1 MITQSNLREVLSQV
15 GFISEDS
22 KKYLK
27 DFGNGCILKVDF
39 NNESITYPVGVT
51 IHDRTTCNFRA
62 NENFVVLECVNR
74 LLDKGYKPQDIE
86 LEPRWQLGHNAS
98 GGKADILVKDRDNNP
113 TLIIECKTFGDE
125 FDKEWKNMEEDG
137 GQLFSYLQQD
147 SGVKYLCLYCSDF
160 VENEVQNE
168 YKLISVQDNEAYLM
182 ANDKLLYK
190 NAKNVKERYNVWKVT
205 YGKDYATRGIFEN
218 DVSLYEIGKF
228 KYTLHDL
235 ENVNTTQKIQKLY
248 GKYRNILRK
257 YNVSGEENA
266 FDKLVNLFLCKIV
279 DETNNENK
287 DIENQTLKFYWKGS
301 AFDDKYD
308 LQDRLQGLY
317 KQGMKD
323 FLGEEITY
331 IEDKKVQETFRRFK
345 NDPDSIKKQIM
356 DYFHQLKFYTNN
368 AFSFIDVHNKK
379 LFEQNSEILLETIKM
394 FQDLKLK
401 SEQNN
406 QFLGDLF
413 EGFLNQ
419 GVKQSE
425 GQFFTPLPIVRFI
438 VSSLPLEEMIK
449 TNQYPLK
456 VIDYACGAGH
466 FLTEYTEQITDI
478 IHSKNIDK
486 NPSDYYKSTYGIE
499 KESRL
504 AKVSKVSAFMFG
516 KGGINIL
523 YNDGLHQMDEIQN
536 ESFDL
541 IIANPPYSVKGFLET
556 LSDKDKESYELYQ
569 YVSDISKSDVIQL
582 FFIERTKQLLKDGG
596 IAAIIVP
603 STVINKNGIYSEST
617 KLILKYFDIMAI
629 TQLAKGAFSKTG
641 TETLVL
647 FLRKK
652 SSIAPL
658 HEHYKNRVDIWFSN
672 NFDKASPTETIYQ
685 DLELVKEYCDH
696 IGTDFEAYK
705 KDIINLTNEQKKIE
719 KEKLY
724 YYLLARANSQ
734 SVFILEMPSEI
745 KEIKK
750 FLGYEWT
757 NRKGCEGISYL
768 NSKFNTEEDSLT
780 INDIRSLETPLF
792 NPDPKKLQTDES
804 KINSMILNHIL
815 GKDFEIPDEL
825 ENNVRLLDLQDMIS
839 FKTANKRYNLS
850 LSLTGLFDINI
861 PSKYESKE
869 LKSLI
874 SINPKSKTQVSICK
888 NDYSKKYPFY
898 TSGTNS
904 YTSDNGLV
912 DGENIFMSTGGV
924 AGVKYYKGKADYS
937 TDTLSFK
944 SKDETKILSKYIY
957 SIIESHIKEIN
968 DCYFKGITIKHLQK
982 PSFYLQ
988 KIPVPPIQKQQEIVN
1003 LLIEKDNEIEQLR
1016 QGIQIYEREIV
1027 SILTNITNG
1036 IHYKIK
1042 DIGSIKMCKRV
1053 FKSQTS
1059 YNGDVPFYKIGTL
1072 GSNPESY
1079 IPKQLFIEYK
1089 EKYPYPRKGDVL
1101 VSVAGTI
1108 GKTWIFDGNPAYFQ
1122 DSNIVWVENDESKIL
1137 NSYLARLYKVIK
1149 INAST
1154 GGSVS
1159 RSYNDLLENTELVV
1173 PSIDIQKQKIKQFTK
1188 LEDEISKSKNKI
1200 DDLLKQKRI
1209 KLLEA
1214 LS

>member
-724 YYLLARANSQ
+724 YYLLARANPQ
-734 SVFILEMPSEI
+734 SVLVMNMPSTTDEI
-745 KEIKK
+745 QK
-750 FLGYEWT
+750 FLGYKWSK
-757 NRKGCEGISYL
+757 RKGFEGIQYL
-768 NSKFNTEEDSLT
+768 NSLNNNDIDSLVDNN
-780 INDIRSLETPLF
+780 IHRLQTPLF
-792 NPDPKKLQTDES
+792 DPNNLLDET
-804 KINSMILNHIL
+804 KVNTILRKHIS
-815 GKDFEIPDEL
+815 GVDFNIPDEL
-825 ENNVRLLDLQDMIS
+825 ENTIQLIDLQDMIS
-839 FKTANKRYNLS
+839 FRSLVEIQWNLILSMIGKFNVTIPTNYPKRNL
-850 LSLTGLFDINI
+850 GDII
-861 PSKYESKE
+861 V
-869 LKSLI
+869 
-874 SINPKSKTQVSICK
+874 INPKSNTQVNTCK
-888 NDYSKKYPFY
+888 NDYTKQYPFY
-898 TSGTNS
+898 TSGENI
-904 YTSDNGLV
+904 YTTDEFLV
-912 DGENIFMSTGGV
+912 DGENIFISTGGIF
-924 AGVKYYKGKADYS
+924 GVKYYNGQASYS
-937 TDTLSFK
+937 TDTFSIK
-944 SKDETKILSKYIY
+944 SKNSTEVLTKYLYVLLQAY
-957 SIIESHIKEIN
+957 EKEFN
-968 DCYFKGITIKHLQK
+968 DIYFKGTGLKHLQK
-982 PSFYLQ
+982 NAFL
-988 KIPVPPIQKQQEIVN
+988 QQEIPIPSTIKEQEDVLKLLREIEIEEIKNAKLIRQNEKEIQIVIDKSLQNPLTDFNLSDSTFDLSIGKRVLIADKSSSGIPLYSANVKQNAGFVASPLTSLTNFDRPSVLWGIDGDWMTNYLPENKPFYPTDHCGVLRTTNSNVN
-1003 LLIEKDNEIEQLR
+1003 LK
-1016 QGIQIYEREIV
+1016 YV
-1027 SILTNITNG
+1027 SFVL
-1036 IHYKIK
+1036 
-1042 DIGSIKMCKRV
+1042 
-1053 FKSQTS
+1053 
-1059 YNGDVPFYKIGTL
+1059 
-1072 GSNPESY
+1072 E
-1079 IPKQLFIEYK
+1079 
-1089 EKYPYPRKGDVL
+1089 RKGKEYRF
-1101 VSVAGTI
+1101 SRT
-1108 GKTWIFDGNPAYFQ
+1108 K
-1122 DSNIVWVENDESKIL
+1122 
-1137 NSYLARLYKVIK
+1137 R
-1149 INAST
+1149 ASIASISSLT
-1154 GGSVS
+1154 LS
-1159 RSYNDLLENTELVV
+1159 L
-1173 PSIDIQKQKIKQFTK
+1173 PSITIQNNVANTITK
-1188 LEDEISKSKNKI
+1188 LEQEINKAKNKI